1 MNGHIRTILSSV
13 PVVNS
18 TTWKELICWKTFY
31 LNNVKPRAHFFEG
44 KSRVKFFFLVSLFLF
59 LKSLC
64 QIVFIFYSEHPI
76 IKFYKIW
83 NQILHSPRIMLTP
96 FLTSW
101 LRSAVKDLFDWFCTI
116 KFYRKYRSVVVAY
129 LQKLAKPNNLYV
141 IHIAI

>member
-44 KSRVKFFFLVSLFLF
+44 KSRVKFFSLVSLFLF
-59 LKSLC
+59 FKSLC

-76 IKFYKIW
+76 IKSYKIW
-83 NQILHSPRIMLTP
+83 NQI

-101 LRSAVKDLFDWFCTI
+101 PRSAVKDLFDWFCTI
-116 KFYRKYRSVVVAY
+116 KFYRKYWSVVVAY
-129 LQKLAKPNNLYV
+129 IQKLAKPNNLYV
-141 IHIAI
+141 IHITI

>member
-1 MNGHIRTILSSV
+1 MNGNIRTILSSV

-18 TTWKELICWKTFY
+18 TTSKELICWKTFY

-44 KSRVKFFFLVSLFLF
+44 KSRVKFFFSVSLFLF
-59 LKSLC
+59 FKSLC

-76 IKFYKIW
+76 KFYKIW
-83 NQILHSPRIMLTP
+83 NQILHSPRIILTP

-101 LRSAVKDLFDWFCTI
+101 LGSAVKDLFDWFCTI
-116 KFYRKYRSVVVAY
+116 KFYGKYRSVVVAY